1 MRAGIGKGHAAMISD
16 LPMLVAQCA
25 PGVHPVTMQAVVS
38 AESGGNPYAIGVV
51 GGRLVRQPRTLD
63 EALATVSALE
73 RAGWNYSVGLAQV
86 NRSHFAEYGLNGA
99 AAFDACR
106 NLRAGADILARCYA
120 RAAGRGRAAQ
130 AALRDGLSC
139 YYSGNFQTGYR
150 AGYVQRV
157 VMNVAQVAAQ
167 VTAAPARLPTV
178 PAIEAEAIPVIPAAS
193 GRVSRAVQSV
203 SDSAQRQGEA
213 DPANQGNVSDA
224 PSTPDTPDHNAVAF

>member
-1 MRAGIGKGHAAMISD
+1 MISD

-86 NRSHFAEYGLNGA
+86 NRSHFAEYGLHGT

-120 RAAGRGRAAQ
+120 RAAGRARAGQ
-130 AALRDGLSC
+130 AVLHDGLSC

-157 VMNVAQVAAQ
+157 VMNVAQVAAP
-167 VTAAPARLPTV
+167 VTAGPARLPTV
-178 PAIEAEAIPVIPAAS
+178 PAIDAEAIPFIPVVS
-193 GRVSRAVQSV
+193 ERVSRAVRLV
-203 SDSAQRQGEA
+203 PDSGQRQGET
-213 DPANQGNVSDA
+213 DRTNQGGVSDA
-224 PSTPDTPDHNAVAF
+224 PSAPDTPNDNAVVF